1 MILLLVVWGV
11 NGFAQ
16 PYYKAV
22 NATSRSTVNP
32 ANPCAEKPCGNGNPN
47 HRLFNGSGDFGFDMS
62 SRFTE
67 KQFRCLRCLGYKFVI
82 IRAYRSSGEID
93 FCPTSLFVTP
103 SFVKDNICVKWVLGD
118 FILAALLCFYNPTW
132 DLYILLIFTGQV
144 DQNAV
149 SNIAAARNAGFQDVD
164 VYMYPKPKGG
174 NAAQQFTDMGECKE
188 NGYCRNIGMLL

>member
-1 MILLLVVWGV
+1 MQSDDLVIGGMGGV

-67 KQFRCLRCLGYKFVI
+67 KQFRCLRCLGYEFVI
-82 IRAYRSSGEID
+82 IRAYRSSGEIT
-93 FCPTSLFVTP
+93 FVQHHHLSLHLLSRITSV
-103 SFVKDNICVKWVLGD
+103 
-118 FILAALLCFYNPTW
+118 
-132 DLYILLIFTGQV
+132 
-144 DQNAV
+144 
-149 SNIAAARNAGFQDVD
+149 
-164 VYMYPKPKGG
+164 
-174 NAAQQFTDMGECKE
+174 
-188 NGYCRNIGMLL
+188 